1 MVEPSM
7 HKDEIKLST
16 SLDLEH
22 AQVMRVILT
31 CFLSSGHICTNCSC
45 NSKNVIAV
53 LNNRSD
59 GGR

>member
-1 MVEPSM
+1 M
-7 HKDEIKLST
+7 HEDEIKLST
-16 SLDLEH
+16 SLDFEH

-45 NSKNVIAV
+45 NSKNAIAV

>member
-1 MVEPSM
+1 M

-45 NSKNVIAV
+45 NSKNVNAV

>member
-1 MVEPSM
+1 MLEPSI

-31 CFLSSGHICTNCSC
+31 CFLSSDHICTNCSC
-45 NSKNVIAV
+45 NSKNAIAV

>member
-1 MVEPSM
+1 M

-31 CFLSSGHICTNCSC
+31 CFLAV
-45 NSKNVIAV
+45 VIFAPTV
-53 LNNRSD
+53 PVIPKM
-59 GGR
+59 

>member
-1 MVEPSM
+1 M
-7 HKDEIKLST
+7 HKDGIKLST

-31 CFLSSGHICTNCSC
+31 CFFLSSGHICTNCSC